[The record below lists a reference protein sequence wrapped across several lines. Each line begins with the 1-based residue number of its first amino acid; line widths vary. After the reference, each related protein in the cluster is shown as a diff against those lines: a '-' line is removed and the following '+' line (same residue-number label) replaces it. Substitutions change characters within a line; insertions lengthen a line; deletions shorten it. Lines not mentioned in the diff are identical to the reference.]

1 MPNWQFAPLEL
12 KLKLEKNRSTT
23 TTEKEHHKPKNID
36 DLTDSKKLTTYYIK
50 LGMVVQIYYS
60 NS

>member
-23 TTEKEHHKPKNID
+23 TTEKEHPKPKNID
-36 DLTDSKKLTTYYIK
+36 DLTDSKKLHIT
-50 LGMVVQIYYS
+50 
-60 NS
+60 